1 MYASHDNTLIKTILG
16 SCVSISV
23 WDQKKKSR
31 GMNHYIYPTRD
42 GKERSTKF
50 GDVACPYLL
59 KLMQDL
65 GSNIADLVIN
75 VVGGASSP
83 VINSDIGESNI
94 QIAQKVLDRYSLSI
108 GIWDV
113 GGVMGRKVL
122 FNTATGKCISYITK
136 QGGQQS

>member
-1 MYASHDNTLIKTILG
+1 MYASHDNTLIKTVLG

-23 WDQKKKSR
+23 WDQRKKFG
-31 GMNHYIYPTRD
+31 GMNHYIYPKRD

-50 GDVACPYLL
+50 GDVACPYLI

-65 GSNIADLVIN
+65 GSSISDLVVN

-83 VINSDIGESNI
+83 VINSDIGSSNI
-94 QIAQKVLDRYSLSI
+94 QIAQSVLDRYSLPV

-122 FNTATGKCISYITK
+122 FNTATGECMSYIAM
-136 QGGQQS
+136 QRGQIL